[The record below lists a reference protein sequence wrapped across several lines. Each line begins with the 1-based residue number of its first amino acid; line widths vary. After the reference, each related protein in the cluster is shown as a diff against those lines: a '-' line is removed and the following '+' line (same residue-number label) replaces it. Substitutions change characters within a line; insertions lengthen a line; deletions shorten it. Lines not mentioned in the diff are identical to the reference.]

1 VAPASPLGALVTPDR
16 LITHRHLQ
24 IFLRFDGDI
33 DMFSRAATREER
45 EAVPEDEVWAN
56 IERILSSL
64 VLVERGLVAPT
75 YADEIVATLKR
86 LAADDSVAEEIR
98 RVARKQATR
107 SAYLDTKRAGARP
120 RTTPTNPHTQLDQN
134 APRPLQE
141 KIFALARSL
150 PGVVVG
156 PSHVSVP
163 GARAFH
169 LPSCANPADAGF
181 MIGREFAHL
190 HPPDDGSLHMSLP
203 VEIVRTV
210 VDNGWAELHPL
221 AGKHGL
227 AGNIVMVYGP
237 RDDAELDIIAAL
249 VRASHDAACGDNR

>member
-1 VAPASPLGALVTPDR
+1 M
-16 LITHRHLQ
+16 ITQRHLQ
-24 IFLRFDGDI
+24 IFMRFGGDV
-33 DMFSRAATREER
+33 DMFSRAATDDER
-45 EAVPEDEVWAN
+45 AAMPEGNAWAD
-56 IERILSSL
+56 IERLLSSL
-64 VLVERGLVAPT
+64 VRVDRGLVAPA
-75 YADEIVATLKR
+75 YADEILASLKSF
-86 LAADDSVAEEIR
+86 AADESVAEEIR
-98 RVARKQATR
+98 RIARKQAGR
-107 SAYLDTKRAGARP
+107 PAYLDTKRAGARP

-134 APRPLQE
+134 APLALQQ
-141 KIFALARSL
+141 KLFALARDL

-190 HPPDDGSLHMSLP
+190 HPPDDGSLHMALP
-203 VEIVRTV
+203 AEIVRTV

-227 AGNIVMVYGP
+227 PGNIVMVYGP
-237 RDDAELDIIAAL
+237 RDDADLQIVAAL
-249 VRASHDAACGDNR
+249 VRASHDAACR